1 MNQDSLRAEETK
13 VATKSQIDTETLQE
27 EVNVDNSVTQPQV
40 SESPTSILADKKKM
54 KFEDLDRFGEEQ
66 KSIEVLH

>member
-1 MNQDSLRAEETK
+1 MNQDSIRAEETK

-27 EVNVDNSVTQPQV
+27 EVNFDNSVTQPQV
-40 SESPTSILADKKKM
+40 SESPTSILADKKKI
-54 KFEDLDRFGEEQ
+54 KFEGLDRFGEEQ

>member
-1 MNQDSLRAEETK
+1 MNQDSLSAEETK

-27 EVNVDNSVTQPQV
+27 EVNVDNSVTQPQE

-54 KFEDLDRFGEEQ
+54 KFEGLDRFGEEQ

>member
-54 KFEDLDRFGEEQ
+54 KFVGLDRFGEEQ

>member
-13 VATKSQIDTETLQE
+13 VTTKSQIDTETLQE

>member
-1 MNQDSLRAEETK
+1 MNQDSLIAEETK

-54 KFEDLDRFGEEQ
+54 KFEGLDRFGEEQ

>member
-1 MNQDSLRAEETK
+1 MNQDSLRVEETK

-54 KFEDLDRFGEEQ
+54 KFEGLDRFGEEQ

>member
-1 MNQDSLRAEETK
+1 MNQDSLSAEETK

-54 KFEDLDRFGEEQ
+54 KFEGLDRFGEEQ

>member
-1 MNQDSLRAEETK
+1 MNQESLSAEETK

-54 KFEDLDRFGEEQ
+54 KFEGLDRFGEEQ

>member
-54 KFEDLDRFGEEQ
+54 KFKDLDRFGIEQ

>member
-1 MNQDSLRAEETK
+1 MNQESLSAEETQ

-54 KFEDLDRFGEEQ
+54 KFEGLDRFGIEQ

>member
-1 MNQDSLRAEETK
+1 MNQDSLRGEETK

-54 KFEDLDRFGEEQ
+54 KFEGLDRFGTEQ